1 MLGRGG
7 KPGPTAEEARVTMTT
22 VDQLRTALDAAG
34 EIIAGITSEQ
44 WSRPTPCTDWD
55 VRELVAHL
63 CNGNH
68 LFAAALADD
77 AALPARQRGGRR
89 QRRPGAAYRD
99 SAEAVVAAFRRPG
112 ALGRTVEVPFGTVP
126 GAVALH
132 LRLTEVLVHGWDL
145 AQATGQVAAFS
156 EDLAEQEL
164 AFTRDA
170 LGALP
175 PGRSPFAP
183 PTRRRTPRPRSTG
196 SPPAW
201 AAGFPARTR
210 RRPTRDDVAGAAKM
224 GSLPVASEQG

>member
-1 MLGRGG
+1 M
-7 KPGPTAEEARVTMTT
+7 TATP

-34 EIIAGITSEQ
+34 EIIAGITPEQ

-63 CNGNH
+63 SDGNH

-77 AALPARQRGGRR
+77 AALHVRERTGVDDNDDPV
-89 QRRPGAAYRD
+89 AAYRE

-112 ALGRTVEVPFGTVP
+112 ALGRTVQVPFGTVP
-126 GAVALH
+126 GAVAVH

-145 AQATGQVAAFS
+145 AQATGQVPAFP

-175 PGRSPFAP
+175 PGRSPFDP
-183 PTRRRTPRPRSTG
+183 PTPAPDTAPALDRLAACLGRRLPGP
-196 SPPAW
+196 
-201 AAGFPARTR
+201 
-210 RRPTRDDVAGAAKM
+210 DDATADEG
-224 GSLPVASEQG
+224 

>member
-1 MLGRGG
+1 M
-7 KPGPTAEEARVTMTT
+7 TMTT
-22 VDQLRTALDAAG
+22 VDQLSTALDAAG

-63 CNGNH
+63 NNGNH
-68 LFAAALADD
+68 LFAAALADY
-77 AALPARQRGGRR
+77 AALPVRERAGSTTTTTR
-89 QRRPGAAYRD
+89 RRPTGRAPRPWSPR
-99 SAEAVVAAFRRPG
+99 SAGPAPW
-112 ALGRTVEVPFGTVP
+112 GRTVQAPFGTVP
-126 GAVALH
+126 GAVAVH

-183 PTRRRTPRPRSTG
+183 PTPAPDTAPALDRLAACLGRRLPGP
-196 SPPAW
+196 
-201 AAGFPARTR
+201 
-210 RRPTRDDVAGAAKM
+210 DDATADEG
-224 GSLPVASEQG
+224 

>member
-1 MLGRGG
+1 
-7 KPGPTAEEARVTMTT
+7 MTGT
-22 VDQLRTALDAAG
+22 PVDQLSTALDAAG
-34 EIIAGITSEQ
+34 ELIAGITPEQ

-55 VRELVAHL
+55 VRALVTHL
-63 CNGNH
+63 SDGNH
-68 LFAAALADD
+68 LFAAALADGV
-77 AALPARQRGGRR
+77 PAPSPDRGGS
-89 QRRPGAAYRD
+89 GDLVAAYRD

-145 AQATGQVAAFS
+145 AQATGQGGAFD

-164 AFTRDA
+164 AFTREA

-183 PTRRRTPRPRSTG
+183 PTPAPDTAPALDRLAACLGRRL
-196 SPPAW
+196 PAQE
-201 AAGFPARTR
+201 AP
-210 RRPTRDDVAGAAKM
+210 AGA
-224 GSLPVASEQG
+224 G

>member
-1 MLGRGG
+1 
-7 KPGPTAEEARVTMTT
+7 MTGT
-22 VDQLRTALDAAG
+22 PVDQLSTALDAAG
-34 EIIAGITSEQ
+34 ELIAGITPEQ

-55 VRELVAHL
+55 VRALVTHL
-63 CNGNH
+63 SDGNH
-68 LFAAALADD
+68 LFAAALADGV
-77 AALPARQRGGRR
+77 PAPSPDRGGS
-89 QRRPGAAYRD
+89 GDLVAAYRD

-145 AQATGQVAAFS
+145 AQATGQVAAFP

-164 AFTRDA
+164 TFTRDA

-183 PTRRRTPRPRSTG
+183 PTPAPDTAPALDRLVACLGRRL
-196 SPPAW
+196 PAQE
-201 AAGFPARTR
+201 AP
-210 RRPTRDDVAGAAKM
+210 AGA
-224 GSLPVASEQG
+224 G